1 MRIGILGPISWRVPP
16 RHYGGWELITS
27 LLTEGLVARGH
38 DVTLFA
44 TADSVTS
51 ARLVSVCPRP
61 LSEDRTLPAL
71 AYELLHHV
79 KPFEMAD
86 EFDVIHNHAGSRPV
100 ALSKLVN
107 TPLVTTLHGSAAE
120 PDSLIIYRH
129 FRSGYYVSISE
140 AERRLAPE
148 LNYVATVY
156 NGIRVDAFN
165 FSSRPGSYLAVV
177 GRLSPD
183 KGIHH
188 AIEVA
193 ERCGVPLV
201 IAGIVPPENEQY
213 FSEVIRPRLK
223 GSIEFVGPA
232 DHELKDEIFGGAL
245 ACLHLVTYEEAFGL
259 TQIEAMACGTPVIGF
274 RRGAVPEIVA
284 HGVTGFVVDTVEEA
298 VAAVGRAASID
309 RFQCRRWVQERFSA
323 ERMVAEYE
331 LVYTGVVGAI

>member
-27 LLTEGLVARGH
+27 LLTEGLVAKGH
-38 DVTLFA
+38 EVTLFA

-51 ARLVSVCPRP
+51 ARLVAVCPRP
-61 LSEDRTLPAL
+61 LSEDQSLPAA

-79 KPFEMAD
+79 RPFELAD
-86 EFDVIHNHAGSRPV
+86 QFDIIHNHAGSKPV
-100 ALSKLVN
+100 ALTRLVK
-107 TPLVTTLHGSAAE
+107 TPVVTTLHGSAAE
-120 PDSLIIYRH
+120 PDSRLIYSH

-156 NGIRVDAFN
+156 NGIQVERFRFN
-165 FSSRPGSYLAVV
+165 PRPGGYLVVV

-193 ERCGVPLV
+193 ERCGLPLV
-201 IAGIVPPENEQY
+201 IAGIVPPENRQY
-213 FSEVIRPRLK
+213 FEEVVRPRLR
-223 GSIEFVGPA
+223 GRVEFVGPA
-232 DHELKDEIFGGAL
+232 DHALKEELFGGAL
-245 ACLHLVTYEEAFGL
+245 ANLHLVTYEEAFGL

-274 RRGAVPEIVA
+274 RRGAVPEIVV
-284 HGVTGFVVDTVEEA
+284 HGITGFVVDSVDEA
-298 VAAVGRAASID
+298 VAAVGHASAID
-309 RFQCRRWVQERFSA
+309 RSQCRRWVEERFSA
-323 ERMVAEYE
+323 ERMVEGYE
-331 LVYTGVVGAI
+331 RVYRTILSST